1 MEWAEVASHILLR
14 SCSECLNQSLFV
26 TKASW
31 YHKEKQAFTI
41 KIKLPDPC
49 IFFSYRESVFAPES
63 HKKEVLVCHVFF

>member
-31 YHKEKQAFTI
+31 YHKEKQAFTT

-49 IFFSYRESVFAPES
+49 FF
-63 HKKEVLVCHVFF
+63 FFV